1 MVTWSDLCLE
11 NNSGCSMENDGL
23 VGNYSGYRSLET
35 NRIKSRDDGILDQD
49 YCGRAR
55 EKQKEECI

>member
-1 MVTWSDLCLE
+1 
-11 NNSGCSMENDGL
+11 MENDGL